1 LDQFEDRKVLRN
13 NVDQI
18 INRISNSANAS
29 QGLFGDLENKIPLK
43 KVEKSTLM
51 ERLMMEQE
59 VFKTFVS

>member
-18 INRISNSANAS
+18 INWISNSANAS

-59 VFKTFVS
+59 VFKTFIS